1 MTTEAAWLRKQ
12 PRQQRAI
19 DRVEALLDTAAV
31 VFHELGYEKAT
42 TNHIAERAGIP
53 VGTLYR
59 WFPDKAALAEGL
71 AARYLNQL
79 TTTYADLLASAP
91 PQTELIRTAIRDVAK
106 LVRENP
112 AVPELVSAAATSDT
126 GGVFRATLQEAI
138 AMAIRTVVP
147 TVDVDDL
154 GRISRMITTTTFAV
168 LGDALRLDDTG
179 YAREVEEFSNL
190 VMAWMI
196 ARFPPADYPVWQED
210 DPLITPLAPSPGEPP
225 HEPASSTADAQ
236 PATTG
241 T

>member
-1 MTTEAAWLRKQ
+1 MTTETAWLRKQ

-71 AARYLNQL
+71 AARYLNEL
-79 TTTYADLLASAP
+79 TATYADLLTSAP
-91 PQTELIRTAIRDVAK
+91 PQTELIRTAIRDVAE

-112 AVPELVSAAATSDT
+112 AVPELVSVAATSDT

-138 AMAIRTVVP
+138 AMTIRVVVP
-147 TVDVDDL
+147 TVADDDAE
-154 GRISRMITTTTFAV
+154 RISRMITTVTFAV
-168 LGDALRLDDTG
+168 LGDALRLDDAG
-179 YAREVEEFSNL
+179 YEHEVEEFSSL

-225 HEPASSTADAQ
+225 RDRPTDTSDPR
-236 PATTG
+236 PATPEP
-241 T
+241 